1 MITQAVPTLYFFGV
15 TTAQSSSR
23 KMFPLWTEILGLSK
37 AQWVGVD
44 FPLNAP
50 SEQYRAAVEQ
60 IKYDPLSCGALVTTH
75 KVNVLNAARNLF
87 EELTADATLCNE
99 VACIYKDGLRLI
111 GHAVDPETSGK
122 AMQYFIPPGYWARTK
137 AEILCLG
144 AGGSAVAIAAHL
156 LRNTPATDRPRRV
169 TFVNRSAGK
178 LAFLKQLEQQLPPTG
193 IEFVYIENSD
203 PQVNDSLM
211 AALPAESMVINA
223 TGMGKDTPGSP
234 LNDAAIWPEG
244 CCAWELNYRG
254 ELDFMQQALR
264 QRESRGVRVEDGW
277 VYFVL
282 GWSEVVSRVFS
293 VPITPERFEALATA
307 AATVR

>member
-23 KMFPLWTEILGLSK
+23 KMFPLWAEILGIPQ

-44 FPLNAP
+44 FPMNAP
-50 SEQYRAAVEQ
+50 PEQYRAAVEQ
-60 IKYDPLSCGALVTTH
+60 IKHDPLSCGALVTTH

-87 EELTADATLCNE
+87 EELTPDALLCNE
-99 VACIYKDGLRLI
+99 VACIYKDGMRLI
-111 GHAVDPETSGK
+111 GHAVDPETSGR
-122 AMQYFIPPGYWARTK
+122 AMQHFIPPGYWARTK

-144 AGGSAVAIAAHL
+144 AGGSAVAIAAYL
-156 LRNTPATDRPRRV
+156 LRDTPATDRPRRV

-178 LAFLKQLEQQLPPTG
+178 LTFLRQLEQQLPPTG
-193 IEFVYIENSD
+193 IEFRYIENSD
-203 PQVNDSLM
+203 PQVND
-211 AALPAESMVINA
+211 ALLNTLPPESMVINA

-234 LNDAAIWPEG
+234 LTDAAVFPEG
-244 CCAWELNYRG
+244 GWAWELNYRG

-264 QRESRGVRVEDGW
+264 QRDSRGVQVEDGW

-293 VPITPERFEALATA
+293 VPITPEHFDALAAA